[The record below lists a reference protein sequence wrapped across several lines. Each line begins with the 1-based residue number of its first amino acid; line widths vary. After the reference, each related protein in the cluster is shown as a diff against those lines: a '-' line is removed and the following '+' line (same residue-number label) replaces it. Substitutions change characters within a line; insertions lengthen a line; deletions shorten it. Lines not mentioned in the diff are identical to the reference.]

1 MAMTYRRQSYEL
13 RPGTYFN
20 YPREYGST
28 GYSGFGSPPAG
39 MPDVTALVA
48 QDINIAANTQYTFVF
63 SSLWTTQSG
72 LQAALNNDFTP
83 DIATNVMVT
92 TQGMEQ
98 ITITLVPT
106 STEPV
111 STWLERFQA
120 EGLTNLISFWAGSP
134 QTPGEVQSMETNVS
148 TVVPVLVTSIE
159 QLPQTLAQEAGSA
172 VKFVATTAGQ
182 AAGGVASGLASGLGA
197 PLTIGLL
204 AAGIFL
210 LYQFAKPYIPGR
222 GDK

>member
-39 MPDVTALVA
+39 MPDVTALIA

-83 DIATNVMVT
+83 DIATNVVVT
-92 TQGMEQ
+92 TQGVVADNYHPGSHEHR
-98 ITITLVPT
+98 TGVDLV
-106 STEPV
+106 
-111 STWLERFQA
+111 
-120 EGLTNLISFWAGSP
+120 
-134 QTPGEVQSMETNVS
+134 
-148 TVVPVLVTSIE
+148 
-159 QLPQTLAQEAGSA
+159 
-172 VKFVATTAGQ
+172 
-182 AAGGVASGLASGLGA
+182 GA
-197 PLTIGLL
+197 
-204 AAGIFL
+204 F
-210 LYQFAKPYIPGR
+210 PGR
-222 GDK
+222 GIDEPDLLLGWRSSIDRRGNISCANYWNGANICHIGAESSTRR

>member
-1 MAMTYRRQSYEL
+1 MAMTYRRMAHEV

-20 YPREYGST
+20 YPGEYGST
-28 GYSGFGSPPAG
+28 GYSGFGSLPAG
-39 MPDVTALVA
+39 MPDVTALIA

-83 DIATNVMVT
+83 DIATNVVVT

-120 EGLTNLISFWAGSP
+120 EGLTNLISFWAGAP
-134 QTPGEVQSMETNVS
+134 QS
-148 TVVPVLVTSIE
+148 TAEVTSLAPITGTG
-159 QLPQTLAQEAGSA
+159 QTFVTSVQNLPQTLAQEAGSA
-172 VKFVATTAGQ
+172 VQFVATTAGQ

-204 AAGIFL
+204 AFGVFF

>member
-83 DIATNVMVT
+83 DIATNVVVT

-111 STWLERFQA
+111 STWLERFQT
-120 EGLTNLISFWAGSP
+120 EGLTNLISFWAGAP
-134 QTPGEVQSMETNVS
+134 QS
-148 TVVPVLVTSIE
+148 TAEVTSLAPITGTG
-159 QLPQTLAQEAGSA
+159 QTFVTSVQNLPQTLAQEAGSA
-172 VKFVATTAGQ
+172 VQFVATTAGQ

-204 AAGIFL
+204 AFGVFF